1 MNNDDESLR
10 DRLRDWDVD
19 PNVPPRFQADVWT
32 RIREREETRETTG
45 WAAFLRWLFPSQTAW
60 QLAAVTALIMVA
72 AGAGLG
78 TANASSANARTR
90 VAFAER
96 YARSIDPYLQLTI
109 NSAK

>member
-19 PNVPPRFQADVWT
+19 PPVPPRFQANVWT
-32 RIREREETRETTG
+32 RIREREVAREATG
-45 WAAFLRWLFPSQTAW
+45 WAAFLRWLFPSRIAW
-60 QLAAVTALIMVA
+60 QLAAVTAAIMIA

-78 TANASSANARTR
+78 TTTAASANARTR
-90 VAFAER
+90 IAFAER